1 MNSVLFAGLFV
12 FASAVLG
19 DNKGEIA
26 CVISVVLDT
35 GEVTFDTADT
45 LELFFVCNVR
55 SAQLNAADVS

>member
-35 GEVTFDTADT
+35 GEVTFDTADN
-45 LELFFVCNVR
+45 LELFFACGVR